1 MTNNPLTRTKTSPA
15 TSLFFFKSIFDC
27 QLEKEIHNWFLRES
41 LMCTF
46 DFTVTLRIHRN
57 NSWAPVSSQRREEQN
72 CIQRSCRSFR
82 IILCLWTCQPF
93 LERLRLSWG
102 FFMWLLSGWGRRGT
116 AVIDTHWPLHRT
128 LRAPTAEAVLHS
140 KAFFGHWGCSLTST
154 SAAAVTPLMKL

>member
-1 MTNNPLTRTKTSPA
+1 MTNNPLNRTKTSPA

-57 NSWAPVSSQRREEQN
+57 NSWAPVSSQRGEEQN
-72 CIQRSCRSFR
+72 CILRSCRSFR

-93 LERLRLSWG
+93 PERLRLSWG

-128 LRAPTAEAVLHS
+128 LRPSEPRPQKRFFIPKPSSATEAVPLPPL
-140 KAFFGHWGCSLTST
+140 SLLQS
-154 SAAAVTPLMKL
+154 LR